1 MKLSNKLIALLIL
14 LMALT
19 LASCSDDDD
28 DKEEEEVIVN
38 AMTATIDIT
47 TSVEDTESGTFSTST
62 ETVVFDASDN
72 IAIDGTKISG
82 ASSSYTIEIHTDDG
96 EVKLF
101 AEASSV
107 TLAEGTNADNSDE
120 HEYTGS
126 FTFSSTISSEGE
138 FTVYTCTDGVYTLG
152 K

>member
-14 LMALT
+14 LMSLT

-28 DKEEEEVIVN
+28 DKDEDEVIVN
-38 AMTATIDIT
+38 AMTATINIT
-47 TSVEDTESGTFSTST
+47 TSSSTVT
-62 ETVVFDASDN
+62 ETVTFDASDN

-82 ASSSYTIEIHTDDG
+82 TSSSYTIEVHTDDG

-101 AEASSV
+101 AESSSI
-107 TLAEGTNADNSDE
+107 TLAEGETVDNSDE
-120 HEYTGS
+120 HEYTGT
-126 FTFSSTISSEGE
+126 FTFSNTITSEDG
-138 FTVYTCTDGVYTLG
+138 FMVYTCENGVYTLG